1 MSCTLRALVSGTC
14 LLNSVAGKVS
24 RTNLLETF
32 FNRFSEQG
40 FLLRQ
45 PLKHRQHHN
54 QETHHKSTKSE
65 NYLQKNSTTTFMVS
79 CEILQAQTQRS
90 KQRARA
96 KTCKNHNRKKNSKE
110 SLPRS
115 MKKQIHILRCCHS
128 DGSNTNTSYAP
139 GH

>member
-65 NYLQKNSTTTFMVS
+65 NTSKKTALPPSWSLAKSCRHKHNGVSKGHGQRHAITTG
-79 CEILQAQTQRS
+79 
-90 KQRARA
+90 
-96 KTCKNHNRKKNSKE
+96 KKNSKE